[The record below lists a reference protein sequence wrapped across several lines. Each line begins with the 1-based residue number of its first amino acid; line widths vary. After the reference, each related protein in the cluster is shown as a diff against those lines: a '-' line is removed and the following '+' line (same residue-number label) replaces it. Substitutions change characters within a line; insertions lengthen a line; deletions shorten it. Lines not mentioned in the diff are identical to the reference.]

1 MSKKKLHMYE
11 IVCIALL
18 LCAFSIIAWKV
29 RAGGVTTFD
38 AYVKGM
44 VTGLQTESSL
54 TFFRYVT
61 KIGSG
66 SGITIV
72 LAVSLFCFWKKRY
85 YIAMVI
91 YPLSILS
98 THLINKGIKEIVKR
112 DRPTINEALDALGY
126 SFPSGHAMLSIVT
139 YGFLAYIIAAN
150 VKSTGAKYFVMI
162 VASVLIVLIGLSRII
177 LSVHYPTDVL
187 AGYCMSGVILI
198 IAIYLHRLFSER
210 FQTNQ
215 ER

>member
-1 MSKKKLHMYE
+1 MKKKLHMYE
-11 IVCIALL
+11 IVCTVLL
-18 LCAFSIIAWKV
+18 LCAFSIIAWRV
-29 RAGGVTTFD
+29 HSGGVTTID
-38 AYVKGM
+38 EYVKGM

-61 KIGSG
+61 KLGSG
-66 SGITIV
+66 SGIVIG
-72 LAVSLFCFWKKRY
+72 LAVSLFLFWKKRY
-85 YIAMVI
+85 YVAMII

-98 THLINKGIKEIVKR
+98 THLINKGIKAIVKR

-139 YGFLAYIIAAN
+139 YGFLAYIIAVN
-150 VKSTGAKYFVMI
+150 VKSVTVKCFVTVLAI
-162 VASVLIVLIGLSRII
+162 VFIVLIGLSRII
-177 LSVHYPTDVL
+177 LSVHYPTDIL

>member
-1 MSKKKLHMYE
+1 MKKKLHIYE
-11 IVCIALL
+11 IVCTVLL
-18 LCAFSIIAWKV
+18 LCAFSIIAWRV
-29 RAGGVTTFD
+29 HSGGVTTID
-38 AYVKGM
+38 EYVKGM

-61 KIGSG
+61 KLGSG
-66 SGITIV
+66 SGIVIG
-72 LAVSLFCFWKKRY
+72 LAVSLFLFWKKRY
-85 YIAMVI
+85 YVAMII

-98 THLINKGIKEIVKR
+98 THLINKGIKAIVKR

-139 YGFLAYIIAAN
+139 YGFLAYIIAVN
-150 VKSTGAKYFVMI
+150 VKSVTVKCFVTVLAI
-162 VASVLIVLIGLSRII
+162 VFIVLIGLSRII
-177 LSVHYPTDVL
+177 LSVHYPTDIL

>member
-1 MSKKKLHMYE
+1 MLKKKLHIYE
-11 IVCIALL
+11 IVCTVLL
-18 LCAFSIIAWKV
+18 LCAFSIIAWRV
-29 RAGGVTTFD
+29 HSGGVTTID
-38 AYVKGM
+38 EYVKGM

-61 KIGSG
+61 KLGSG
-66 SGITIV
+66 SGIVIG
-72 LAVSLFCFWKKRY
+72 LAVSLFLFWKKRY
-85 YIAMVI
+85 YVAMII

-98 THLINKGIKEIVKR
+98 THLINKGIKAIVKR

-139 YGFLAYIIAAN
+139 YGFLAYIIAVN
-150 VKSTGAKYFVMI
+150 VKSVTVKCFVTVLAI
-162 VASVLIVLIGLSRII
+162 VFIVLIGLSRII
-177 LSVHYPTDVL
+177 LSVHYPTDIL

>member
-1 MSKKKLHMYE
+1 MLKKKLHMYE
-11 IVCIALL
+11 IVCTVLL
-18 LCAFSIIAWKV
+18 LCAFSIIAWRV
-29 RAGGVTTFD
+29 HFGGVTTID
-38 AYVKGM
+38 EYVKGM
-44 VTGLQTESSL
+44 VAGLQTESSL

-61 KIGSG
+61 KLGSG
-66 SGITIV
+66 SGIVIV
-72 LAVSLFCFWKKRY
+72 LVVSLCLFWKKRY
-85 YIAMVI
+85 YVAMVI

-98 THLINKGIKEIVKR
+98 THLINKGIKAIVKR

-139 YGFLAYIIAAN
+139 YGFLVYIIAAN
-150 VKSTGAKYFVMI
+150 VKSVAVKCFVTILAI
-162 VASVLIVLIGLSRII
+162 VFIVLIGLSRII
-177 LSVHYPTDVL
+177 LSVHYPTDIL

>member
-1 MSKKKLHMYE
+1 MYE
-11 IVCIALL
+11 IVCTVLL

-29 RAGGVTTFD
+29 RSGGVTIVD
-38 AYVKGM
+38 EYVKGR

-61 KIGSG
+61 KLG
-66 SGITIV
+66 SGIGIVIV
-72 LAVSLFCFWKKRY
+72 LAVSLFFFLKKRY
-85 YIAMVI
+85 YVAMVI

-98 THLINKGIKEIVKR
+98 THLINKGIKSIVKR
-112 DRPTINEALDALGY
+112 DRPTINEALEALGY

-150 VKSTGAKYFVMI
+150 VKSVAVKCFVTI
-162 VASVLIVLIGLSRII
+162 VAIVFIVLIGLSRII

-187 AGYCMSGVILI
+187 AGYCMSGILLI
-198 IAIYLHRLFSER
+198 IAIYLHRFYSAR
-210 FQTNQ
+210 FQANE

>member
-18 LCAFSIIAWKV
+18 LCASSIIAWRV
-29 RAGGVTTFD
+29 HSGGVTTVD
-38 AYVKGM
+38 MYVKGM

-61 KIGSG
+61 KLG
-66 SGITIV
+66 SGIGIVSV
-72 LAVSLFCFWKKRY
+72 LAISLFCFWKKRY
-85 YIAMVI
+85 YVAMVI

-98 THLINKGIKEIVKR
+98 THLINKGIKAIVKR

-139 YGFLAYIIAAN
+139 YGFLAYMIAAN
-150 VKSTGAKYFVMI
+150 VKSAGAKYFITI
-162 VASVLIVLIGLSRII
+162 VASVCIVLIGLSRII

-187 AGYCMSGVILI
+187 AGYCMSGILLI
-198 IAIYLHRLFSER
+198 IAIYLHRFYSAR
-210 FQTNQ
+210 
-215 ER
+215 

>member
-1 MSKKKLHMYE
+1 MKKKLHLYE

-18 LCAFSIIAWKV
+18 LCAFSLIAWRV
-29 RAGGVTTFD
+29 HSGGVTAVD
-38 AYVKGM
+38 EYVKGM

-61 KIGSG
+61 KLGSG
-66 SGITIV
+66 SGMAIV
-72 LAVSLFCFWKKRY
+72 LAISLFCLWKKRY
-85 YIAMVI
+85 YVAMVI

-98 THLINKGIKEIVKR
+98 THLINKGIKAIVKR
-112 DRPTINEALDALGY
+112 DRPTLNEALDALGY

-150 VKSTGAKYFVMI
+150 VKSVAAKYFVTI
-162 VASVLIVLIGLSRII
+162 AAIVLIVLIGLSRII

-187 AGYCMSGVILI
+187 AGYCMSGVLLI
-198 IAIYLHRLFSER
+198 IAIYLHRFYSAR
-210 FQTNQ
+210 
-215 ER
+215 

>member
-1 MSKKKLHMYE
+1 MKKKLHMYE
-11 IVCIALL
+11 IVCTVLL
-18 LCAFSIIAWKV
+18 LCAFSIITWKI
-29 RAGGVTTFD
+29 RSGGVTTVD
-38 AYVKGM
+38 EYVKGM

-61 KIGSG
+61 KLG
-66 SGITIV
+66 SGIGIVIV
-72 LAVSLFCFWKKRY
+72 LAVSLFFFLKKRY
-85 YIAMVI
+85 YVAMVI

-98 THLINKGIKEIVKR
+98 THLMNKGIKAIVKR

-150 VKSTGAKYFVMI
+150 VKSVAAKCFVTI
-162 VASVLIVLIGLSRII
+162 VAIVFIVLIGLSRII

-187 AGYCMSGVILI
+187 AGYCMSGILLI
-198 IAIYLHRLFSER
+198 IAIYLHRFYSAR
-210 FQTNQ
+210 FQANE